1 MSTPEPGPWLE
12 RRYADLQLHVQMRV
26 VNTAVV
32 EYEVREL
39 ILYGDEAEGSDGLL
53 FNCTTATGG
62 SGVTPHIAA
71 ADVYLHGTI
80 KFDGCSHNYFG
91 DPDRRGYIHCCQ
103 REQLTRLGPLYDRL
117 FDWTIELIGHAE
129 FLRPSPL

>member
-71 ADVYLHGTI
+71 ADATYWAMVLL
-80 KFDGCSHNYFG
+80 
-91 DPDRRGYIHCCQ
+91 RRMSPRTSTGH
-103 REQLTRLGPLYDRL
+103 LSLY
-117 FDWTIELIGHAE
+117 
-129 FLRPSPL
+129 